1 MTLPAPRPDRPLRA
15 RASRIITGLLLLALG
30 AGAGTGATLLMPE
43 AIGAD
48 PSPSLRADG
57 LPPDMELFEQAY
69 GIVKEFYVD
78 PEAADDQALVEGAI
92 RGMVDALGDTGH
104 TIYLTREEV
113 EAENEA
119 LDGTIIGIGVT
130 VDARAG
136 SHLIVSVLDGS
147 PADRAGLR
155 AGELILAVDGTRVD
169 RSTTDEL
176 VRLVRGEPGTPV
188 ELRVRGRD
196 GAERRVTIVREQIEV
211 PAASW
216 AFVPG
221 TRIGVIRLAQ
231 FSAGAGRE
239 VAEAAR
245 AALGAGATAVVL
257 DLRGNPGGL
266 LDEAIAVA
274 STFLE
279 DGTVYRSEG
288 RDGRGDAVGARGDAV
303 IPDLPM
309 VVLVDYGSASSAEIV
324 AAALR
329 DNGRARVVGQTT
341 YGTGTVLNIFPLDD
355 GSAIRLGVQRW
366 LTPDGDDV
374 FEAGLEPDITI
385 ALPEDGVPLEPSEL
399 EDLGRRAFRQTD
411 DLQLRRAVRLLEAD
425 RG

>member
-1 MTLPAPRPDRPLRA
+1 
-15 RASRIITGLLLLALG
+15 LLLALG
-30 AGAGTGATLLMPE
+30 AGAGTGATLVMPS
-43 AIGAD
+43 AMGAD
-48 PSPSLRADG
+48 PSPSATPRTDG
-57 LPPDMELFEQAY
+57 LPPEIDLFQQAY
-69 GIVKEFYVD
+69 GIVKDFYVD
-78 PEAADDQALVEGAI
+78 PAAAGDQALVEGAI

-104 TIYLTREEV
+104 TVYLTREEV
-113 EAENEA
+113 EAETEA

-136 SHLIVSVLDGS
+136 SHLIISVLDGS

-155 AGELILAVDGTRVD
+155 SGELILGVDGARVD

-176 VRLVRGEPGTPV
+176 IRLVRGEPGTPV
-188 ELRVRGRD
+188 ELRIRGRD
-196 GAERRVTIVREQIEV
+196 GTERDVTITRERIEV
-211 PAASW
+211 PAVSW

-221 TRIGVIRLAQ
+221 TRIAVIRLTQ

-239 VAEAAR
+239 VADAAR
-245 AALGAGATAVVL
+245 AAMGAEASAVIL

-266 LDEAIAVA
+266 LNEAIAVA
-274 STFLE
+274 SVFLE
-279 DGTVYRSEG
+279 DGTVYRSED
-288 RDGRGDAVGARGDAV
+288 RDGDGEAVGTKGEAV
-303 IPDLPM
+303 VPDLPM
-309 VVLVDYGSASSAEIV
+309 VVLVDHGSASSAEIV

-374 FEAGLEPDITI
+374 FEAGLQPDVSI

-399 EDLGRRAFRQTD
+399 EDLGRREFRAGD
-411 DLQLRRAVRLLEAD
+411 DTQLRRAVRLLEAD

>member
-1 MTLPAPRPDRPLRA
+1 MTLPAPRPDRPVRA
-15 RASRIITGLLLLALG
+15 RAGRLASGLLLLTIG
-30 AGAGTGATLLMPE
+30 AVAGTGATLVMPS
-43 AIGAD
+43 AQGAD
-48 PSPSLRADG
+48 PSPTPRADG
-57 LPPDMELFEQAY
+57 LPPDIELLGQAY
-69 GIVKEFYVD
+69 DIVKEFYVD

-104 TIYLTREEV
+104 TVYLTREEL
-113 EAENEA
+113 EAETEA
-119 LDGTIIGIGVT
+119 LDGTIIGIGVS

-136 SHLIVSVLDGS
+136 SHLIISVLDGS
-147 PADRAGLR
+147 PADQAGLR

-176 VRLVRGEPGTPV
+176 IRLVRGAPGTPV
-188 ELRVRGRD
+188 VLRIRGRD
-196 GAERRVTIVREQIEV
+196 GTEREVTITRDRIEV

-221 TRIGVIRLAQ
+221 TRIAVIRLAQ

-239 VAEAAR
+239 VADAAR
-245 AALGAGATAVVL
+245 AAVGADANAVIL

-266 LDEAIAVA
+266 LNEAVAVA

-279 DGTVYRSEG
+279 DGTVYRYEG
-288 RDGRGDAVGARGDAV
+288 RDGNGDAVEAKGDAV

-309 VVLVDYGSASSAEIV
+309 VVLVDYGSASSSEIV

-329 DNGRARVVGQTT
+329 DNERARVVGQTT
-341 YGTGTVLNIFPLDD
+341 YGTGTVLNVFPLND

-366 LTPDGDDV
+366 MTPDGEDV
-374 FEAGLEPDITI
+374 FEAGLVPDISI
-385 ALPEDGVPLEPSEL
+385 ALPADGVPLEPSEL
-399 EDLGRRAFRQTD
+399 EDLGRREFRAGEDT
-411 DLQLRRAVRLLEAD
+411 QLRRAVRLLEAD